1 MANTVQEKTVQ
12 ELIQETPN
20 LYVIPNYQRGYR
32 WTEREVGKL
41 LDDVWEAQTQKKE
54 KYYLQPM
61 VVKKVKRENG
71 EAWEVIDGQQR
82 LTTIFLLLHYLKSKK
97 EHTIFSLS
105 YDSRND
111 TNNKI
116 KAWVTATKEYL
127 KNQGDDETLDFP
139 KIDFDCEK
147 DDLDVYYMQQAVQT
161 IDEWL
166 KNKNK
171 GDFHDYLRG
180 RVVVL
185 WYDMTNANTTDSSST
200 IELFSR
206 INMGKIPLTAAELLK
221 AMILRLD
228 EKGIAEEQ
236 NKIDEKDDDKKDK
249 KEQIR
254 DKYKK
259 IQHQRASEWDSIEK
273 SLAEEGFFRF
283 VFAEEKENGPRID
296 YLFQL
301 DYLIEDA
308 KKQEEELANKR
319 DKKQEIQYQ
328 LPSKDTLFDFYE
340 NAIKDKPQAAGE
352 IWESITKIHRRLR
365 EWYDDTE
372 TFHKLGFLVACAK
385 RSVETVAKVFQAYEN
400 KDSKSEFQ
408 GALDKLIKEAVE
420 YSLTRGKGKNKELI
434 HIEKLRYKETHDYYT
449 IQKLLLLF
457 NVVSAIQSPKYR
469 FAFEEVYPLK
479 EKATLEHIF
488 PQNPNI
494 ADITKQDG
502 GIPEFCKMVEA
513 EMQKAG
519 KEFAELS
526 DKPSQE
532 ELDLWWQNVKN
543 ALVGEDAEVQG
554 IGNLALLSR
563 GVNASV
569 SNGMFSQKQQGIR
582 KADSKGEYL
591 PIATHNVFLKYYSIG
606 ESASATTLEL
616 WTGEDM
622 EKYKACMIDTIKEYL
637 PKGTYEVN
645 A

>member
-41 LDDVWEAQTQKKE
+41 LDDVWEAQAQEKE

-61 VVKKVKRENG
+61 VVKKVNRENG

-97 EHTIFSLS
+97 EDTIFSLR

-116 KAWVTATKEYL
+116 KAWVEDTKKYL
-127 KNQGDDETLDFP
+127 KNQWDDETLDFP
-139 KIDFDCEK
+139 KIEFDCEK

-171 GDFHDYLRG
+171 GDFHKYLRG
-180 RVVVL
+180 NVVVL
-185 WYDMTNANTTDSSST
+185 WYDMTNASTTDSSST

-236 NKIDEKDDDKKDK
+236 KGIDEKDDDRKDK

-301 DYLIEDA
+301 DYLIET
-308 KKQEEELANKR
+308 KKP
-319 DKKQEIQYQ
+319 

-340 NAIKDKPQAAGE
+340 NAIKDNSKTAGK
-352 IWESITKIHRRLR
+352 IWERITKIHRRLR

-400 KDSKSEFQ
+400 KDSKSAFQ
-408 GALDKLIKEAVE
+408 GELDKLIKEAVE

-434 HIEKLRYKETHDYYT
+434 HIEKLRYTETHDYYT

-494 ADITKQDG
+494 ADITKQDEV
-502 GIPEFCKMVEA
+502 IPEFCKMVEA
-513 EMQKAG
+513 EMTKAG
-519 KEFAELS
+519 KGYAKLS
-526 DKPSQE
+526 DEPSQE

-622 EKYKACMIDTIKEYL
+622 EKYKTCMIDTIKEYL
-637 PKGTYEVN
+637 PKGTYEVK

>member
-1 MANTVQEKTVQ
+1 MQ
-12 ELIQETPN
+12 
-20 LYVIPNYQRGYR
+20 
-32 WTEREVGKL
+32 
-41 LDDVWEAQTQKKE
+41 
-54 KYYLQPM
+54 
-61 VVKKVKRENG
+61 
-71 EAWEVIDGQQR
+71 
-82 LTTIFLLLHYLKSKK
+82 
-97 EHTIFSLS
+97 
-105 YDSRND
+105 
-111 TNNKI
+111 
-116 KAWVTATKEYL
+116 
-127 KNQGDDETLDFP
+127 FP
-139 KIDFDCEK
+139 PILFDCEK

-161 IDEWL
+161 IDKWL

-171 GDFHDYLRG
+171 GDFHKYLREK
-180 RVVVL
+180 VVVL
-185 WYDMTNANTTDSSST
+185 WYDMTNASTTDSSST

-236 NKIDEKDDDKKDK
+236 KEIDEKDDDRKDK

-254 DKYKK
+254 DKYKT
-259 IQHQRASEWDSIEK
+259 IQQQRASEWDSIEK

-308 KKQEEELANKR
+308 KKQEKELANKR
-319 DKKQEIQYQ
+319 GKKQEIQYH

-340 NAIKDKPQAAGE
+340 NAIKVNPQTAGE
-352 IWESITKIHRRLR
+352 IWARITKIHRRLR
-365 EWYDDTE
+365 EWYDDTKTFHKKKNPRRPRE
-372 TFHKLGFLVACAK
+372 WYGDTKTFHKLGFLVACAK

-400 KDSKSEFQ
+400 NDSKSAFQ
-408 GALDKLIKEAVE
+408 GELDKLIKEAVE
-420 YSLTRGKGKNKELI
+420 YSLTRVKEKKKELI
-434 HIEKLRYKETHDYYT
+434 HIEKLRYTETHDYYT

-494 ADITKQDG
+494 NDITKQHG
-502 GIPEFCKMVEA
+502 SIQAFCEIVKT

-519 KEFAELS
+519 KEYAELN
-526 DKPSQE
+526 DNSQE
-532 ELDLWWQNVKN
+532 QLDAWWEGVKN

-622 EKYKACMIDTIKEYL
+622 EKYKTCMIDTIKEYL
-637 PKGTYEVN
+637 PKGTYEVK